1 MVIVVVTAAFVV
13 VVVAD
18 ANVVAILKLVM
29 VFETLT
35 SGLEMSSIAAKKETH
50 KKILSKR
57 KKHKIFCTYHVL
69 LKCKSEHFFN

>member
-35 SGLEMSSIAAKKETH
+35 SGLEMREA
-50 KKILSKR
+50 R
-57 KKHKIFCTYHVL
+57 
-69 LKCKSEHFFN
+69 

>member
-35 SGLEMSSIAAKKETH
+35 SGLEM
-50 KKILSKR
+50 R
-57 KKHKIFCTYHVL
+57 KAR
-69 LKCKSEHFFN
+69 

>member
-35 SGLEMSSIAAKKETH
+35 SGLEM
-50 KKILSKR
+50 R
-57 KKHKIFCTYHVL
+57 PPR
-69 LKCKSEHFFN
+69 